1 MRRWEDISIS
11 ERLARSASPAV
22 DTVGDLDA
30 FRELMRS
37 SAATMYTNVE
47 RVALSALSDW
57 YECTDTGAFRHRSG
71 RFFTI
76 EGVSVDVP
84 SMPIPRWDQPIIR
97 QPEIGILGL
106 LVKEFD
112 GVLHCLVQL
121 KAEPGNCNGIQVSP
135 TVQATRS
142 NYTRVHGGT
151 ETPYLDYFR
160 DRARHRVLV
169 DVRQSEQGSWFLS
182 KRNRN
187 MVVEVSGDVEVHD
200 GFGWLTLAQV
210 HDLLGQDD
218 VVNMDTRSVLACLP
232 FGEPAPDERS
242 RHSTG
247 ELLGWLTETRA
258 SVDISVRRKPIREL
272 NGWHYDGN
280 IVTHEDSR
288 HFDVIGVVVQAH
300 GREVGTWDQPMI
312 AARGT
317 GLTAFLRTTIDG
329 VPHVLVH
336 AKVEPGIF
344 DVAEI
349 APTVQCAPE
358 TYIHLPRQTWP
369 PFLAE
374 LLTADASRIRL
385 DVTQSEEG
393 GRFLRTRSR
402 NLIVDVDEP
411 VEHPDYRWVT
421 VSQLAELLR
430 HSHYVNIQTR
440 SLLACL
446 RSLRDSPTAVESI
459 V

>member
-1 MRRWEDISIS
+1 MRLLEDTSIHDI
-11 ERLARSASPAV
+11 LARSASTQDAV
-22 DTVGDLDA
+22 VGDLDA
-30 FRELMRS
+30 FRKDMRE
-37 SAATMYTNVE
+37 SASTMYTNIE
-47 RVALSALSDW
+47 RVPLSALADW
-57 YECTDTGAFRHRSG
+57 YECQETGMFRHRSG
-71 RFFTI
+71 KFFTVQ
-76 EGVSVDVP
+76 GVAVNVP
-84 SMPIPRWDQPIIR
+84 SAAIPRWNQPIIN
-97 QPEIGILGL
+97 QPEIGILGI

-112 GVLHCLVQL
+112 GVLHLLLQL

-151 ETPYLDYFR
+151 SIPYLEYFQER
-160 DRARHRVLV
+160 SRHRVLV

-187 MVVEVSGDVEVHD
+187 MVIEVDEDVELLD

-210 HDLLGQDD
+210 HELLRDDD
-218 VVNMDTRSVLACLP
+218 VINMDTRSVLACLP
-232 FGEPAPDERS
+232 FDPEPEGPS
-242 RHSTG
+242 RHTTG
-247 ELLGWLTETRA
+247 ELLGWITETRA
-258 SVDISVRRKPIREL
+258 AVEIDVRRKPIREL
-272 NGWHYDGN
+272 DGWHYDGN
-280 IVTHEDSR
+280 MVSHESSR
-288 HFDVIGVVVQAH
+288 HFDVIGVVVEAH

-317 GLTAFLRTTIDG
+317 GLTAFLSTRIGG

-358 TYIHLPRQTWP
+358 TYIHLPRSTWP

-374 LLTADASRIRL
+374 LLTADASRIRF
-385 DVTQSEEG
+385 DVMQSEEG
-393 GRFLRTRSR
+393 GRFLKTRSR
-402 NLIVDVDEP
+402 NLIVEIDEP

-421 VSQLAELLR
+421 PWQLAELLR

-446 RSLRDSPTAVESI
+446 RTLRSSELVG
-459 V
+459 

>member
-1 MRRWEDISIS
+1 MTPLEDIVIS
-11 ERLARSASPAV
+11 ERLARSASRSA
-22 DTVGDLDA
+22 DALGSLDA
-30 FRELMRS
+30 FRELVRS
-37 SAATMYTNVE
+37 SAATMYTDVE
-47 RVALSALSDW
+47 RVPLSALSDW
-57 YECTDTGAFRHRSG
+57 YECAETGLFRHRSG

-76 EGVSVDVP
+76 EGVTVDVP

-97 QPEIGILGL
+97 QPEIGILGI
-106 LVKEFD
+106 LVREFG

-142 NYTRVHGGT
+142 NYTRVHGGAAI
-151 ETPYLDYFR
+151 PYLDYFR

-187 MVVEVSGDVEVHD
+187 MVVEVTEDVEVLD
-200 GFGWLTLAQV
+200 GFCWLTLAQV
-210 HDLLGQDD
+210 HDLLGEDD
-218 VVNMDTRSVLACLP
+218 AVNMDTRSVLACLP
-232 FGEPAPDERS
+232 FDLPAPDEPS
-242 RHSTG
+242 RHTTG

-258 SVDISVRRKPIREL
+258 AVEISVLRKPIREL
-272 NGWHYDGN
+272 VGWHYDGN
-280 IVTHEDSR
+280 MVSHEGSR
-288 HFDVIGVVVQAH
+288 HFDVIGVVVAAH
-300 GREVGTWDQPMI
+300 GREVATWDQPMI

-317 GLTAFLRTTIDG
+317 GLTAFLLTSIEG

-374 LLTADASRIRL
+374 LLTADASRIVL

-402 NLIVDVDEP
+402 NLIVEIDEP

-421 VSQLAELLR
+421 PAQLTELLR
-430 HSHYVNIQTR
+430 HSHYVNVQTR

-446 RSLRDSPTAVESI
+446 RSLQSCPTTAEYLA
-459 V
+459 

>member
-1 MRRWEDISIS
+1 MSLLEETSTSDL
-11 ERLARSASPAV
+11 LALSASTP
-22 DTVGDLDA
+22 DSPVGDLGA
-30 FRELMRS
+30 FRAEMVA
-37 SAATMYTNVE
+37 SAATMYTNIE
-47 RVALSALSDW
+47 RVPLSALSSW
-57 YECTDTGAFRHRSG
+57 HECAETGTIRHRSG
-71 RFFTI
+71 RFFSI
-76 EGVSVDVP
+76 QGVEVSVP
-84 SMPIPRWDQPIIR
+84 SAAIPSWDQPIIN
-97 QPEIGILGL
+97 QPEIGILGI

-112 GVLHCLVQL
+112 GVLHLLLQL

-142 NYTRVHGGT
+142 NYTRVHGGSAI
-151 ETPYLDYFR
+151 PYLDYFR
-160 DRARHRVLV
+160 DRDRHRVLV
-169 DVRQSEQGSWFLS
+169 DVRQSEQGSWFLT

-187 MVVEVSGDVEVHD
+187 MVVQVSEDVEVLD

-210 HDLLGQDD
+210 HALLAEDD
-218 VVNMDTRSVLACLP
+218 VINMDTRSVLACLP
-232 FGEPAPDERS
+232 FDLAGDLPS
-242 RHSTG
+242 RHTTG
-247 ELLGWLTETRA
+247 ELLGWLTEKRA
-258 SVDISVRRKPIREL
+258 AVDIAVRDRPIREL
-272 NGWHYDGN
+272 TGWHYDGN
-280 IVTHEDSR
+280 MISHHGSR
-288 HFDVIGVVVQAH
+288 HFDVIGVVVEAH

-317 GLTAFLRTTIDG
+317 GLTGFLSTTIDG

-358 TYIHLPRQTWP
+358 TYIHLPRETWP

-374 LLTADASRIRL
+374 MLTVDQSRIRF
-385 DVTQSEEG
+385 DVMQSEEG
-393 GRFLRTRSR
+393 GRFLKTRSR
-402 NLIVDVDEP
+402 NLIVEVDEA

-421 VSQLAELLR
+421 PWQLTELLR

-446 RSLRDSPTAVESI
+446 RTLRAAECVA
-459 V
+459 

>member
-1 MRRWEDISIS
+1 MRLLDDDVIS
-11 ERLARSASPAV
+11 ERLARSASRSA
-22 DTVGDLDA
+22 DALGDLDA
-30 FRELMRS
+30 FRELRRA
-37 SAATMYTNVE
+37 SAAVMYTDVE
-47 RVALSALSDW
+47 RVPLSSLSGW
-57 YECTDTGAFRHRSG
+57 YECADTGLIRHRSG
-71 RFFTI
+71 RFFTV
-76 EGVSVDVP
+76 EGVTVDVP

-106 LVKEFD
+106 LAKEFA
-112 GVLHCLVQL
+112 GVLHYLVQL

-142 NYTRVHGGT
+142 NYTGVHGGAKI
-151 ETPYLDYFR
+151 PYLDYFR
-160 DRARHRVLV
+160 DRTRHRVLV

-187 MVVEVSGDVEVHD
+187 MVIEVSEDVEVLD
-200 GFGWLTLAQV
+200 GFSWLTLAQV
-210 HDLLGQDD
+210 HDLLGEDD
-218 VVNMDTRSVLACLP
+218 MVNMDTRSVLACLP
-232 FGEPAPDERS
+232 FDRPSAGERS
-242 RHSTG
+242 RHSTD

-258 SVDISVRRKPIREL
+258 AVEISVRRKPIREL
-272 NGWHYDGN
+272 AGWRYDGN
-280 IVTHEDSR
+280 MISHDDSR
-288 HFDVIGVVVQAH
+288 HFDVIGVVVEAH
-300 GREVGTWDQPMI
+300 GREVATWDQPMI

-317 GLTAFLRTTIDG
+317 GLTAFLQTTIDG

-358 TYIHLPRQTWP
+358 TYIHLPEHTWP

-402 NLIVDVDEP
+402 NLIVEIDEP
-411 VEHPDYRWVT
+411 VDHPDYRWVT
-421 VSQLAELLR
+421 PAQLTELLR
-430 HSHYVNIQTR
+430 HSHYVNVQTR

-446 RSLRDSPTAVESI
+446 RSLRSCPATVETGA
-459 V
+459 